1 MTRMP
6 QIVPISDL
14 RKGAAALLKKVRESR
29 DPVVVTQR
37 GRPAAVLLS
46 VEEFERREQDLEIL
60 RLLARGEK
68 EIAAGVGHDLE
79 EVLADADEL
88 LGPNSQ

>member
-1 MTRMP
+1 MTRIP

-14 RKGAAALLKKVRESR
+14 RQGAAALFKKVRESR

-60 RLLARGEK
+60 RLLAQGEK
-68 EIAAGVGHDLE
+68 DIAAGVGHDLD

-88 LGPNSQ
+88 LGLNSQ

>member
-1 MTRMP
+1 MTRLP

-29 DPVVVTQR
+29 APVIVTQR

-60 RLLARGEK
+60 RLLAQGEK
-68 EIAAGVGHDLE
+68 EIAAGVGHNLE

-88 LGPNSQ
+88 LG

>member
-1 MTRMP
+1 MTRIP

-14 RKGAAALLKKVRESR
+14 RQGAAALLKKVRESR

-46 VEEFERREQDLEIL
+46 VEEFERRERDLEIL
-60 RLLARGEK
+60 RLLAQGEK

-79 EVLADADEL
+79 EVLVDADEL
-88 LGPNSQ
+88 LGSDSR

>member
-46 VEEFERREQDLEIL
+46 VEEYERREQDLEIL
-60 RLLARGEK
+60 RLLAQGEK

-88 LGPNSQ
+88 LG

>member
-46 VEEFERREQDLEIL
+46 VEEYERREQDLEIL
-60 RLLARGEK
+60 RLLAQGEK

-88 LGPNSQ
+88 LGLNSQ

>member
-1 MTRMP
+1 MP

-60 RLLARGEK
+60 RLLAQGEK
-68 EIAAGVGHDLE
+68 EIVAGVGHDLE
-79 EVLADADEL
+79 EVLAEADEL
-88 LGPNSQ
+88 LGGDF

>member
-1 MTRMP
+1 MTRLP

-14 RKGAAALLKKVRESR
+14 RQGAAALLKKVRESR

-60 RLLARGEK
+60 RLLAQGEK
-68 EIAAGVGHDLE
+68 DIAAGVGHDLD

-88 LGPNSQ
+88 LGLNSQ

>member
-29 DPVVVTQR
+29 DPVFITQR

-60 RLLARGEK
+60 RLLAQGEK

-88 LGPNSQ
+88 LGLNSQ

>member
-60 RLLARGEK
+60 RLLAQGEK
-68 EIAAGVGHDLE
+68 DIAAGVGHDLD

-88 LGPNSQ
+88 LGLNSQ